1 MKTFC
6 WCLTCLI
13 CVYSVYAQGDRG
25 TLTGTIADSTGRVVP
40 NAEVTVKN
48 EGTGIAASTVT
59 GESGSY
65 TMPLLNI
72 GKYTIIARVAGFK
85 TYVRES
91 VPVQVGQTTRV
102 DILLELGRVDE
113 SVTVSA
119 TAPMLTTDTSE
130 VGIVVNQDKFLD
142 LPLTLGG
149 DFR

>member
-102 DILLELGRVDE
+102 DILLELGRVAIEGPPERILSDRALQAAYLGRGRTPQRRDDAPTI
-113 SVTVSA
+113 SVS
-119 TAPMLTTDTSE
+119 
-130 VGIVVNQDKFLD
+130 
-142 LPLTLGG
+142 
-149 DFR
+149 